1 MNWDISHLLND
12 WRFKPGE
19 NMVRRF
25 IGTDGVE
32 KIQMRIDLGIL
43 QMNASGRPDGKH
55 PHGKPSYFDYL
66 QAKLKHF
73 VAENE
78 GANDEF
84 LLQSKE
90 CYKLQQEAIQYHHRY
105 ICYLQLEDYANV
117 IRDTERNLKAISFAI
132 QYAPSEE
139 NIWNLRQLTPQL
151 LMMRTRAAAA
161 QWLKQK
167 KNYSQAIRNIEE
179 GLKQLRSFYDSDSR
193 SDTADASSEI
203 RALEIWLEELKDQRP
218 LSKREK
224 LERELNRAIQQENF
238 EKAAKVRDEIR
249 NLESPSN

>member
-1 MNWDISHLLND
+1 
-12 WRFKPGE
+12 
-19 NMVRRF
+19 MVRRF

-43 QMNASGRPDGKH
+43 QMNAAGRPDGKL
-55 PHGKPSYFDYL
+55 PHGKPSYFDHL

-73 VAENE
+73 VEEN
-78 GANDEF
+78 GGTDDEF
-84 LLQSKE
+84 MLRSRE
-90 CYKLQQEAIQYHHRY
+90 CYKLQQEAIPYHHRY

-132 QYAPSEE
+132 QYAPSEQ

-151 LMMRTRAAAA
+151 LMMRTRAAGS
-161 QWLKQK
+161 QRLKQK
-167 KNYSQAIRNIEE
+167 NHNQAIRSIEE
-179 GLKQLRSFYDSDSR
+179 GLEQLRSFYNSVSR
-193 SDTADASSEI
+193 SDLVDASSEI
-203 RALEIWLEELKDQRP
+203 RALKIWLEELKDQQP

-224 LERELNRAIQQENF
+224 LERELSKAIQQENF

>member
-1 MNWDISHLLND
+1 MNWDISHILD
-12 WRFKPGE
+12 HWRFKPGE

-25 IGTDGVE
+25 VGTDGVE

-43 QMNASGRPDGKH
+43 QMNAAGRPDGKH

-73 VAENE
+73 VAEND
-78 GANDEF
+78 GTGDEF
-84 LLQSKE
+84 LLRSKE

-117 IRDTERNLKAISFAI
+117 VRDTERNLKAISFAV

-139 NIWNLRQLTPQL
+139 ITWNLRQLTPQL
-151 LMMRTRAAAA
+151 LMMRTRATAS

-167 KNYSQAIRNIEE
+167 KNYNQAIRNVQK
-179 GLKQLRSFYDSDSR
+179 GLEQLRSFYDSVSR
-193 SDTADASSEI
+193 SDLADASGEI

-218 LSKREK
+218 LSKREE
-224 LERELNRAIQQENF
+224 LERKLRKAIQQENF
-238 EKAAKVRDEIR
+238 EKAAQVRDEIR